1 MFPLRI
7 VHITASS
14 SVGGGP
20 EHVWQLLCHLPDT
33 LTELYLAAPKTE
45 PYGSKFIAKLSKE
58 HYFELPERRWSTIA
72 FIKLIFWIR
81 KHNIQLIHSH
91 GRGAGIYGRFAAL
104 LTNIP
109 CIHTFHGIHIPH
121 TRLSHLLYLSLEYI
135 LQYITRVSIA
145 VSPSEASEA
154 RKLGFTDSTLIVIPN
169 GVECIPRASNNIKK
183 IPFTIV
189 HASRFDPIKNSE
201 ALLDIALE
209 LRSMGYLSLCKF
221 VVLGDGERKKAM
233 EQAIYEHDLSDYFE
247 FIGFTPSIRPYLQKA
262 DCYLTTSLREGMPL
276 AVLEAQAE
284 GVPVIAS
291 RVPGNIDAIVE
302 NITGLL
308 FSVED
313 LKVAAKQVKRLIEDA
328 ELRKRLSSAASLY
341 IEKNNNVKEMA
352 RKTYELY
359 TIVSSH

>member
-1 MFPLRI
+1 
-7 VHITASS
+7 
-14 SVGGGP
+14 
-20 EHVWQLLCHLPDT
+20 
-33 LTELYLAAPKTE
+33 
-45 PYGSKFIAKLSKE
+45 
-58 HYFELPERRWSTIA
+58 
-72 FIKLIFWIR
+72 
-81 KHNIQLIHSH
+81 
-91 GRGAGIYGRFAAL
+91 
-104 LTNIP
+104 
-109 CIHTFHGIHIPH
+109 
-121 TRLSHLLYLSLEYI
+121 
-135 LQYITRVSIA
+135 
-145 VSPSEASEA
+145 
-154 RKLGFTDSTLIVIPN
+154 
-169 GVECIPRASNNIKK
+169 
-183 IPFTIV
+183 
-189 HASRFDPIKNSE
+189 
-201 ALLDIALE
+201 
-209 LRSMGYLSLCKF
+209 
-221 VVLGDGERKKAM
+221 M

-359 TIVSSH
+359 TIVTSH

>member
-1 MFPLRI
+1 MPPLRI
-7 VHITASS
+7 AHITASS
-14 SVGGGP
+14 TIGGGP
-20 EHVWQLLCHLPDT
+20 EHVWQLLCHLPKT
-33 LTELYLAAPKTE
+33 LTELYLAAPTRE
-45 PYGSKFIAKLSKE
+45 PYGPKFITQLGSE
-58 HYFELPERRWSTIA
+58 HCFELPERQWSTIT
-72 FIKLIFWIR
+72 FIRLVFWLR
-81 KHNIQLIHSH
+81 RHSIQIIHSH

-109 CIHTFHGIHIPH
+109 CIHTFHGIHIPSN
-121 TRLSHLLYLSLEYI
+121 RFSRLLYIGLEHI
-135 LQYITRVSIA
+135 LHNITRVSIA

-169 GVECIPRASNNIKK
+169 GVECTQQIFKVKN

-201 ALLDIALE
+201 ALLDIALA
-209 LRSMGYLSLCKF
+209 LRSMGCLSLCRF
-221 VVLGDGERKKAM
+221 IVLGEGERKNAL
-233 EQAIYEHDLSDYFE
+233 EQAIYKHNLSHYFK
-247 FIGFTPSIRPYLQKA
+247 FVGFTPSIRPYLQNA

-291 RVPGNIDAIVE
+291 RVPGNTDAVVE
-302 NITGLL
+302 DITGLL

-313 LKVAAKQVKRLIEDA
+313 LNTAAKQIQRLIA
-328 ELRKRLSSAASLY
+328 NTGLRERLSIAASLY

-352 RKTYELY
+352 KKTYELY
-359 TIVSSH
+359 ESVTSH